1 MSIDDNK
8 ESKAT
13 IKLLV
18 ETEAA
23 DDSAVYNAAEHNT
36 AEHNTAKDNANVV
49 VKRAEQS
56 TAAKDENRIAILDR
70 LVAAN
75 MLVPGSA
82 LGPEFQDQYR
92 RIKRPLLSNAF
103 GKTAS
108 LVEHGNLI
116 MVTSAVPGEGK
127 TFTSVNLA
135 LSIAQEKDKTV
146 LLMDCDVAKQGVSRM
161 LAIDKTYGLVDILE
175 SGDITIADAMLQT
188 DIPKLRIVP
197 AGRQDEYVT
206 ELLASQ
212 SMTGFVNELVNRY
225 DDRIIIIDAP
235 PLLSTPQTQIL
246 AGLVGQVV
254 FVIEAGKTSQSLVED
269 ALELIP
275 EGTATGIVMNKKDGL
290 FIRAGD
296 YYGYYGYEGMEDGST
311 R

>member
-23 DDSAVYNAAEHNT
+23 DDSAGYNA

-49 VKRAEQS
+49 VKKAEQS

>member
-18 ETEAA
+18 ETEAV
-23 DDSAVYNAAEHNT
+23 DDSAVYIATQENKAHD
-36 AEHNTAKDNANVV
+36 NTAKDNANVV
-49 VKRAEQS
+49 AKRAEQS

-116 MVTSAVPGEGK
+116 LVTSSVPGEGK

-135 LSIAQEKDKTV
+135 LSMAQEKDKTV
-146 LLMDCDVAKQGVSRM
+146 LLMDCDVAKQSVSRM
-161 LAIDKTYGLVDILE
+161 LAIDKTYGLVDVLE
-175 SGDITIADAMLQT
+175 SEDITIADAMLQT
-188 DIPKLRIVP
+188 DIPKLRILP

-212 SMTGFVNELVNRY
+212 SMTGFINELVNRY
-225 DDRIIIIDAP
+225 DDRIIIIDGP

-275 EGTATGIVMNKKDGL
+275 EEKATGIVMNKKDGL
-290 FIRAGD
+290 FIHAGA